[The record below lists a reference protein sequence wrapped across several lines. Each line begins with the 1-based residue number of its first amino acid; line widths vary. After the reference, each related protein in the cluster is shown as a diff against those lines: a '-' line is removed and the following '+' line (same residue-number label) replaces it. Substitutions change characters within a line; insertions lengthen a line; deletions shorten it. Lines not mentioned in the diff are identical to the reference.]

1 MTPVR
6 GARVLMQGAALVASL
21 AASQCG
27 LAEQP
32 GSAPQATMQELM
44 RQLQERDI
52 LILDLRRRVEA
63 LERQTGLTAD
73 RAQPGRQAA
82 ASQPAPSGP
91 SAEQKPAAAPA
102 EQAAARG
109 SGGAAAAPGQFEVD
123 EEAAERALERALVL
137 TGALLLPVGQGD
149 IQASLAYI
157 RSEQDAP
164 GLFLVPEGP
173 LIASQQVRRDTF
185 SSALFLRFGLPF
197 ESQLELGIP
206 HRYVDQQVVTQ
217 VGFGARAETE
227 AHGSGF
233 GDVSLGLAKGL
244 LHERRWWPDLVG
256 RVTWDTD
263 TGKRSDGNVALGGG
277 FNELQGS
284 LTLTKRQDPLV
295 FLGSASYATTF
306 EKDDV
311 KPGDAL
317 GFSVGAL
324 LAASPETSLRVLLNQ
339 TFVDDLQVDDRTIS
353 GSDQVIGTLSLGAS
367 SIIGRGKFLDITA
380 GVGLTDAAPDY
391 SIGASLSIRFDV
403 PVPR

>member
-1 MTPVR
+1 MTALGRPC
-6 GARVLMQGAALVASL
+6 VLMQAAALLASL
-21 AASQCG
+21 ILSQCG
-27 LAEQP
+27 FAQQP
-32 GSAPQATMQELM
+32 ASEPQPTMQDLM
-44 RQLQERDI
+44 RQLQERDS

-63 LERQTGLTAD
+63 LERQTARTAD
-73 RAQPGRQAA
+73 RAEPGRQPA
-82 ASQPAPSGP
+82 ASPAPAAL
-91 SAEQKPAAAPA
+91 SAEQKAPTPTAPAAARA
-102 EQAAARG
+102 
-109 SGGAAAAPGQFEVD
+109 SGAAAAAPGQFEVD
-123 EEAAERALERALVL
+123 EEAAERALERALVV
-137 TGALLLPVGQGD
+137 TGALLLPVGQAD

-164 GLFLVPEGP
+164 GVFLAPEGQ

-185 SSALFLRFGLPF
+185 SSALFMRFGLPF
-197 ESQLELGIP
+197 ESQLEVGIP
-206 HRYVDQQVVTQ
+206 YRYVDQQVVTT

-227 AHGSGF
+227 SHGSGF

-244 LHERRWWPDLVG
+244 LHERRWWPDLIG

-263 TGKRSDGNVALGGG
+263 SGKRSDGNVALGGG

-284 LTLTKRQDPLV
+284 LTMTKRQDPLV

-306 EKDDV
+306 EEDDV

-324 LAASPETSLRVLLNQ
+324 LAASPETSLRVILNQ
-339 TFVDDLQVDDRTIS
+339 TFVNELQIADRNIS

-403 PVPR
+403 PVLR

>member
-1 MTPVR
+1 MTALGRPC
-6 GARVLMQGAALVASL
+6 VLMQAAALVASL
-21 AASQCG
+21 ILSQCG
-27 LAEQP
+27 FAQQP
-32 GSAPQATMQELM
+32 ASEPQPTMQDLM
-44 RQLQERDI
+44 RQLQERDS

-63 LERQTGLTAD
+63 LERQTARTAD
-73 RAQPGRQAA
+73 PAQPGRQPA
-82 ASQPAPSGP
+82 ASPAPAAL
-91 SAEQKPAAAPA
+91 SAEQKAPTPTAPAAARA
-102 EQAAARG
+102 
-109 SGGAAAAPGQFEVD
+109 SGAAAAAPGQFEVD
-123 EEAAERALERALVL
+123 EEAAERALERALVV
-137 TGALLLPVGQGD
+137 TGALLLPVGQAD

-164 GLFLVPEGP
+164 GVFLAPEGQ

-185 SSALFLRFGLPF
+185 SSALFMRFGLPF
-197 ESQLELGIP
+197 ESQLEVGIP
-206 HRYVDQQVVTQ
+206 YQYVDQQVVTT
-217 VGFGARAETE
+217 VGFGARAETQS
-227 AHGSGF
+227 HGSGF

-244 LHERRWWPDLVG
+244 LHERGWWPDLIG

-263 TGKRSDGNVALGGG
+263 SGKRSDGNVALGGG

-284 LTLTKRQDPLV
+284 LTMTKRQDPLV

-306 EKDDV
+306 EEDDV

-324 LAASPETSLRVLLNQ
+324 LAASPETSLRVILNQ
-339 TFVDDLQVDDRTIS
+339 TFVNELQIADRTIS
-353 GSDQVIGTLSLGAS
+353 GSDQVVGTLSLGAS

-403 PVPR
+403 PALR

>member
-1 MTPVR
+1 MTPLGR
-6 GARVLMQGAALVASL
+6 PCVLMQAAALVASL
-21 AASQCG
+21 TLSQWGFAQQPAS
-27 LAEQP
+27 ERQP
-32 GSAPQATMQELM
+32 TMQDLM

-63 LERQTGLTAD
+63 LERQTARTA
-73 RAQPGRQAA
+73 APVQPGRQPA
-82 ASQPAPSGP
+82 AS
-91 SAEQKPAAAPA
+91 PAAAAQQKAPTPNA
-102 EQAAARG
+102 PAARG
-109 SGGAAAAPGQFEVD
+109 SGAAAAAPGQFEVD
-123 EEAAERALERALVL
+123 EEAAERALERALVV
-137 TGALLLPVGQGD
+137 TGALLLPVGQAD

-164 GLFLVPEGP
+164 AVFPAAQGP
-173 LIASQQVRRDTF
+173 LVASQQVRRDTF
-185 SSALFLRFGLPF
+185 SSALFMRFGLPF
-197 ESQLELGIP
+197 ESQLEVGIP
-206 HRYVDQQVVTQ
+206 YRYVDQQVVTT
-217 VGFGARAETE
+217 VGFGARAETDS
-227 AHGSGF
+227 HGSGF

-244 LHERRWWPDLVG
+244 LHERRWWPDLIG

-263 TGKRSDGNVALGGG
+263 SGKRSDGNVALGGG

-284 LTLTKRQDPLV
+284 LTMTKRQDPLV

-306 EKDDV
+306 EEDDV

-324 LAASPETSLRVLLNQ
+324 LAASPETSLRVILNQ
-339 TFVDDLQVDDRTIS
+339 TFVNELQIADRTIS
-353 GSDQVIGTLSLGAS
+353 GSDQVIGNLSLGAS

>member
-1 MTPVR
+1 MTALGRPC
-6 GARVLMQGAALVASL
+6 VLMQAAALVASL
-21 AASQCG
+21 ILSQCG
-27 LAEQP
+27 FAQQP
-32 GSAPQATMQELM
+32 ASEPQPTMQDLM
-44 RQLQERDI
+44 RQLQERDS

-63 LERQTGLTAD
+63 LERQTARTAD
-73 RAQPGRQAA
+73 PAQPGRQPA
-82 ASQPAPSGP
+82 ASPAPAAL
-91 SAEQKPAAAPA
+91 SAEQKAPTPTAPAAARA
-102 EQAAARG
+102 
-109 SGGAAAAPGQFEVD
+109 SGAAAAAPGQFEVD
-123 EEAAERALERALVL
+123 EEAAERALERALVV
-137 TGALLLPVGQGD
+137 TGALLLPVGQAD

-164 GLFLVPEGP
+164 GVFLAPEGQ

-185 SSALFLRFGLPF
+185 SSALFMRFGLPF
-197 ESQLELGIP
+197 ESQLEVGLP
-206 HRYVDQQVVTQ
+206 YRYVDQEVVTA

-227 AHGSGF
+227 SHGSGF

-244 LHERRWWPDLVG
+244 LHERRWWPDLIG
-256 RVTWDTD
+256 RVTWDTNS
-263 TGKRSDGNVALGGG
+263 GKRSDGNVALGGG

-284 LTLTKRQDPLV
+284 LTMTKRQDPLV

-306 EKDDV
+306 EEDDV

-324 LAASPETSLRVLLNQ
+324 LAASPETSLRVILNQ
-339 TFVDDLQVDDRTIS
+339 TFVNELQIGDRTIS

-403 PVPR
+403 PVLR

>member
-1 MTPVR
+1 MTALGRPC
-6 GARVLMQGAALVASL
+6 VLMQAAALVASL
-21 AASQCG
+21 ILSQCG
-27 LAEQP
+27 FAQQP
-32 GSAPQATMQELM
+32 ASEPQPTMQDLM
-44 RQLQERDI
+44 RQLQERDS

-63 LERQTGLTAD
+63 LERQTARTAD
-73 RAQPGRQAA
+73 PAQPGRQPAA
-82 ASQPAPSGP
+82 PPAPAAL
-91 SAEQKPAAAPA
+91 SAEQKAPTPTAPAAARA
-102 EQAAARG
+102 
-109 SGGAAAAPGQFEVD
+109 SGAAAAAPGQFEVD
-123 EEAAERALERALVL
+123 EEAAERALERALVV
-137 TGALLLPVGQGD
+137 TGALLLPVGQAD

-164 GLFLVPEGP
+164 GVFLAPEGQ

-185 SSALFLRFGLPF
+185 SSALFMRFGLPF
-197 ESQLELGIP
+197 ESQLEVGIP
-206 HRYVDQQVVTQ
+206 YRYVDQQVVTT

-227 AHGSGF
+227 SHGSGF

-244 LHERRWWPDLVG
+244 LHERRWWPDLIG

-263 TGKRSDGNVALGGG
+263 SGKRSDGNVALGGG

-284 LTLTKRQDPLV
+284 LTMTKRQDPLV

-306 EKDDV
+306 EEDDV

-324 LAASPETSLRVLLNQ
+324 LAASPETSLRVILNQ
-339 TFVDDLQVDDRTIS
+339 TFVNELQIGDRTIS

-403 PVPR
+403 PVLR

>member
-1 MTPVR
+1 MTALGRPC
-6 GARVLMQGAALVASL
+6 VLMQAAALVASL
-21 AASQCG
+21 ILSQCG
-27 LAEQP
+27 FAQQP
-32 GSAPQATMQELM
+32 ASEPQPTMQDLM
-44 RQLQERDI
+44 RQLQERDS

-63 LERQTGLTAD
+63 LERQTARTAD
-73 RAQPGRQAA
+73 PAQPGRQPAA
-82 ASQPAPSGP
+82 PPAPAAL
-91 SAEQKPAAAPA
+91 SAEQKAPTPTAPAAARA
-102 EQAAARG
+102 
-109 SGGAAAAPGQFEVD
+109 SGAAAAAPGQFEVD
-123 EEAAERALERALVL
+123 EEAAERALERALVV
-137 TGALLLPVGQGD
+137 TGALLLPVGQAD

-164 GLFLVPEGP
+164 GVFLAPEGQ

-185 SSALFLRFGLPF
+185 SSALFMRFGLPF
-197 ESQLELGIP
+197 ESQLEVGIP
-206 HRYVDQQVVTQ
+206 YRYVDQQVVTT

-227 AHGSGF
+227 SHGSGF

-244 LHERRWWPDLVG
+244 LHERRWWPDLIG

-263 TGKRSDGNVALGGG
+263 SGKRSDGNVALGGG

-284 LTLTKRQDPLV
+284 LTMTKRQDPLV

-306 EKDDV
+306 EEDDV

-324 LAASPETSLRVLLNQ
+324 LAASPETSLRVILNQ
-339 TFVDDLQVDDRTIS
+339 TFVNELQIADRNIS

-403 PVPR
+403 PVLR

>member
-1 MTPVR
+1 MTPLGR
-6 GARVLMQGAALVASL
+6 PCVLMQAAALVASL
-21 AASQCG
+21 TLSQWGFGQQPAS
-27 LAEQP
+27 EPQP
-32 GSAPQATMQELM
+32 TMQDLM
-44 RQLQERDI
+44 RQLQERDS

-63 LERQTGLTAD
+63 LERQTARTAD
-73 RAQPGRQAA
+73 PAQSGRQTA
-82 ASQPAPSGP
+82 ASPAPAAL
-91 SAEQKPAAAPA
+91 SAEQKAPTPTAPAAARA
-102 EQAAARG
+102 
-109 SGGAAAAPGQFEVD
+109 SGAAAAAPGQFEVD
-123 EEAAERALERALVL
+123 EEAAERALERALVV
-137 TGALLLPVGQGD
+137 TGALLLPVGQAD

-164 GLFLVPEGP
+164 GVFLAPEGQ

-197 ESQLELGIP
+197 ESQLEVGIP
-206 HRYVDQQVVTQ
+206 YRYVDQQVVTA

-227 AHGSGF
+227 SHGSGF

-244 LHERRWWPDLVG
+244 LHERRWWPDLIA
-256 RVTWDTD
+256 RLTWDTD
-263 TGKRSDGNVALGGG
+263 SGKRADGNVPLGGG

-284 LTLTKRQDPLV
+284 LTMTKRQDPLV

-306 EKDDV
+306 EEDDV

-324 LAASPETSLRVLLNQ
+324 LAASPETSLRVILNQ
-339 TFVDDLQVDDRTIS
+339 TFVNDLQIADRTIN
-353 GSDQVIGTLSLGAS
+353 GSDQVVGILSLGAS

>member
-1 MTPVR
+1 MTALGRPC
-6 GARVLMQGAALVASL
+6 VLMQAAALVASL
-21 AASQCG
+21 ILSQCG
-27 LAEQP
+27 FAQQP
-32 GSAPQATMQELM
+32 ASEPQPTMQDLM
-44 RQLQERDI
+44 RQLQERDS

-63 LERQTGLTAD
+63 LERQTARTAD
-73 RAQPGRQAA
+73 PAQPGRQPA
-82 ASQPAPSGP
+82 ASPAPAAL
-91 SAEQKPAAAPA
+91 SAEQKAPTPTAPAAARA
-102 EQAAARG
+102 
-109 SGGAAAAPGQFEVD
+109 SGAAAAAPGQFEVD
-123 EEAAERALERALVL
+123 EEAAERALERALVV
-137 TGALLLPVGQGD
+137 TGALLLPVGQAD

-164 GLFLVPEGP
+164 GVFLAPEGQ

-185 SSALFLRFGLPF
+185 SSALFMRFGLPF
-197 ESQLELGIP
+197 ESQLEVGIP
-206 HRYVDQQVVTQ
+206 YRYVDQQVVTT

-227 AHGSGF
+227 SHGSGF

-244 LHERRWWPDLVG
+244 LHERRWWPDLIG

-263 TGKRSDGNVALGGG
+263 SGKRSDGNVALGGG

-284 LTLTKRQDPLV
+284 LTMTKRQDPLV

-306 EKDDV
+306 EEDDV

-324 LAASPETSLRVLLNQ
+324 LAASPETSLRVILNQ
-339 TFVDDLQVDDRTIS
+339 TFVNELQIGDRTIS

-403 PVPR
+403 PVLR